1 MPEREATLP
10 ESETAVRH
18 ICGISG
24 GKDSSALAVY
34 MRDRVPEMEYF
45 FCDTG
50 AELPETY
57 EYLTRLEVIL
67 AKPIARLNATR
78 GFDHWFEVF
87 RGALPSP
94 QMRWCTK
101 NMKIKPIEEWVGDAP
116 AVSYVA
122 IRADESNRKGYIS
135 TKSNI
140 ETRFPF
146 VEDGI
151 DHDKV
156 LRILHDAGIGL
167 PDYYEWRTRSGCYFC
182 FYQRK
187 AEWIGLSERHPEL
200 FERAVAIEQKVLQ
213 DAGVAGDA
221 DFGGSGS
228 EDPRTQRKRRRI
240 TPRPPRPDPRT
251 PRDGHGPSQQDQG
264 QPPPHRSLGR
274 RLRRRRRHRTLHGL
288 RPMNST
294 SALPVH
300 LAARRHGATSRLPTV
315 RRAP

>member
-1 MPEREATLP
+1 MADRNDATPDAEAN
-10 ESETAVRH
+10 VRH

-34 MRDRVPEMEYF
+34 LRKRVPQMEYF

-67 AKPIARLNATR
+67 GAQIVRLNAER

-101 NMKIKPIEEWVGDAP
+101 NMKIKPIEAWIGDDP

-135 TKSNI
+135 TKPNI
-140 ETRFPF
+140 RTRFPF

-151 DHDKV
+151 AHDDV
-156 LRILHDAGIGL
+156 LRILDDAGVGL
-167 PDYYEWRTRSGCYFC
+167 PAYYSWRTRSGCYFC

-187 AEWIGLSERHPEL
+187 AEWIGLSEQHPDL
-200 FERAVAIEQKVLQ
+200 FERAVAIEQKVLR
-213 DAGVAGDA
+213 DAGTDGDA
-221 DFGGSGS
+221 DFG
-228 EDPRTQRKRRRI
+228 DTAMR
-240 TPRPPRPDPRT
+240 
-251 PRDGHGPSQQDQG
+251 
-264 QPPPHRSLGR
+264 
-274 RLRRRRRHRTLHGL
+274 
-288 RPMNST
+288 
-294 SALPVH
+294 
-300 LAARRHGATSRLPTV
+300 
-315 RRAP
+315 